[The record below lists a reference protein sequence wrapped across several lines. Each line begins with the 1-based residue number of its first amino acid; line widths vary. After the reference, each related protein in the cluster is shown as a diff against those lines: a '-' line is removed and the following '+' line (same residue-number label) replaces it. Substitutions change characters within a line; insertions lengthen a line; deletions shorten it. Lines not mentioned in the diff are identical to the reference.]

1 MIKVRINIFEVFLFL
16 KYYVDCF
23 EYSDNLKVNLLID
36 LLDRFVIVVI
46 VIYGLGVVGKFI
58 LVIVLVYDGDV

>member
-1 MIKVRINIFEVFLFL
+1 MIRVRINIFEVFLFL

-36 LLDRFVIVVI
+36 LLERFVIVVI

-58 LVIVLVYDGDV
+58 LVMVLVYDGDV